1 MHPTGSVSEAAADHL
16 GHFALMYRGESGFLA
31 EAVPFI
37 RAGVRA
43 GEPVMVAV
51 APDRIE
57 TLRQALGEDAGAV
70 RFANM
75 RVMGANPARIIPAW
89 AEFLEEASPDGRPV
103 RGIGEPIWAA
113 RTADEMAEC
122 ERHEAL
128 LNLVLAQHPQMQL
141 MCPYDL
147 SSLDRSRLEAG
158 FRTHPQIYERGRRRA
173 SDLYTGLA
181 EIAGPFDAAL
191 SEPAGV
197 VHEIHFTHGQVAEA
211 REFVAHRAAA
221 ANLPTLRRADAEWAV
236 AELVGN
242 SIRHGGGSGTLQVWE
257 EAEGLVCEVGDQGR
271 VLSPLVGRERPSL
284 SDAPGRGLW
293 LVNQLCELVQIR
305 SSDRGTVVRVH
316 IHRAERE
323 REIREVRLVAD
334 QLLSVWDR
342 FGGRVEARLGQK
354 ERSLLWKL
362 SPGAEAVLM
371 SLPDRGLTGSELG
384 ALAARADQQADA
396 VRAEL
401 ESAGLIEGATTA
413 AGSHARVVPTARAR
427 SLRDG
432 VATARASVLQEMFSG
447 LSTADL
453 AVVVLALNQWQRN

>member
-1 MHPTGSVSEAAADHL
+1 
-16 GHFALMYRGESGFLA
+16 MYRGEAGFLA

-37 RAGVRA
+37 QAGVRA

-57 TLRQALGEDAGAV
+57 MLRQALGEDADAV

-75 RVMGANPARIIPAW
+75 RVMGVNPARIIPAW

-113 RTADEMAEC
+113 RTADQMAEC

-128 LNLVLAQHPQMQL
+128 LNLVLTRYPQMQL

-158 FRTHPQIYERGRRRA
+158 FRTHPLIYEQGDRRA
-173 SDLYTGLA
+173 SDLYTGID
-181 EIAGPFDAAL
+181 EIAAPFDPAL
-191 SEPAGV
+191 REPVGE
-197 VHEIHFTHGQVAEA
+197 VHEFRFAHGQVGIA
-211 REFVAHRAAA
+211 REVVARRAAA

-236 AELVGN
+236 AELVAN
-242 SIRHGGGSGTLQVWE
+242 SIRHGGGSGTLRVWE
-257 EAEGLVCEVGDQGR
+257 EAEGLVCEVRDQGHIR
-271 VLSPLVGRERPSL
+271 SPLVGRERPSL

-305 SSDRGTVVRVH
+305 SSERGTVVRIH

-323 REIREVRLVAD
+323 REVREVRLLAD
-334 QLLSVWDR
+334 QLLSVWDW
-342 FGGRVEARLGQK
+342 FGGQVEARLSQRD
-354 ERSLLWKL
+354 RSLLWKL
-362 SPGAEAVLM
+362 SPAAEAVLM
-371 SLPDRGLTGSELG
+371 SLPDRGLTAAELG
-384 ALAARADQQADA
+384 ALASRAEAQADA
-396 VRAEL
+396 VRSEL
-401 ESAGLIEGATTA
+401 ESAGLVVSEIGAE
-413 AGSHARVVPTARAR
+413 SDERMVPTARAR

-432 VATARASVLQEMFSG
+432 VAAARASVLQDMFSR
-447 LSTADL
+447 LSPADL
-453 AVVVLALNQWQRN
+453 AVVALALNQWQLN

>member
-1 MHPTGSVSEAAADHL
+1 MHPTGSVAEAATDHV
-16 GHFALMYRGESGFLA
+16 GHFALMYRGDAGFLA

-37 RAGVRA
+37 QAGVDA

-57 TLRQALGEDAGAV
+57 MLRQSLGEDADAV

-89 AEFLEEASPDGRPV
+89 AEFVEETSPDGRPI

-122 ERHEAL
+122 ERHEVL
-128 LNLVLAQHPQMQL
+128 LNLVLAQHPQLQL

-158 FRTHPQIYERGRRRA
+158 FRTHPQIQEHGHRRA
-173 SDLYTGLA
+173 SDLYTGMA
-181 EIAGPFDAAL
+181 QISGPFDAPLRESA
-191 SEPAGV
+191 AAI
-197 VHEIHFTHGQVAEA
+197 HEIQFAHGQVGEA
-211 REFVAHRAAA
+211 REFVAQWAAA
-221 ANLPTLRRADAEWAV
+221 ANLPILRRADVEWAV

-242 SIRHGGGSGTLQVWE
+242 SIRHGGGSGTLRVWE
-257 EAEGLVCEVGDQGR
+257 ETEGLVCEVRDQGR
-271 VLSPLVGRERPSL
+271 ILSPLVGRERPNL

-305 SSDRGTVVRVH
+305 SSDRGTVVRIHVH
-316 IHRAERE
+316 RVERARE
-323 REIREVRLVAD
+323 VREVRLLAD

-342 FGGRVEARLGQK
+342 FGGQVEAKLGQ
-354 ERSLLWKL
+354 RDRTMLWKL
-362 SPGAEAVLM
+362 SPGAEAVVM
-371 SLPDRGLTGSELG
+371 SLPDRGLTRTELD
-384 ALAARADQQADA
+384 ALASRAEEQGSA
-396 VRAEL
+396 VRSEL
-401 ESAGLIEGATTA
+401 ESAGLIEIETGAE
-413 AGSHARVVPTARAR
+413 GDDRMVPTARAR
-427 SLRDG
+427 TLRNG
-432 VATARASVLQEMFSG
+432 VAAARASVLQDMFSG

-453 AVVVLALNQWQRN
+453 AVVVLALNQWQRS